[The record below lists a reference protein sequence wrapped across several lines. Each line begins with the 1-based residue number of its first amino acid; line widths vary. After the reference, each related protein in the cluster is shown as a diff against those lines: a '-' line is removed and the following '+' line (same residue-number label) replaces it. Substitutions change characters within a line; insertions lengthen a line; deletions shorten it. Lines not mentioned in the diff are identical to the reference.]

1 MNDEIEMNNRCEY
14 PANRVLVDIIE
25 LLQAMAEVGFCYT
38 VGWRSHCA
46 GEPLLC
52 VDLWPDENELNIFGA
67 PDGRTPAQIAPIVS
81 ATTVNGLSVGWC
93 TYSAT
98 EFACLHK
105 LYDTLFALY
114 QERKGDSPSPINF

>member
-25 LLQAMAEVGFCYT
+25 LLQAMAEAGFCYN
-38 VGWRSHCA
+38 VGWRSHCV

-52 VDLWPDENELNIFGA
+52 VDLWAAVNEKNIFGMA
-67 PDGRTPAQIAPIVS
+67 EAGTDQIAPIVS
-81 ATTVNGLSVGWC
+81 ATTVNNHSTGWC
-93 TYSAT
+93 SYNAT
-98 EFACLHK
+98 EFDSLHR